1 LIKKGDMH
9 RCAAICCDKTD
20 TSLEST
26 QDCVQKCSKQ
36 LNSAQTYVEQEVTGF
51 QVRHHSQQ

>member
-1 LIKKGDMH
+1 MH